1 MADKKDKLIWVKAL
15 IAVQK
20 PDWSW
25 AEPGDVFQI
34 MESKKSKRDGVMTD
48 EVTKAEIEA
57 AKAALPA
64 PKVDPRDA
72 KIAELEQALEDA
84 TRGRDIAFEAAN
96 ELQCELGD
104 VLEKIKGL
112 KAPPIGGAKKGGD
125 GDNAS

>member
-1 MADKKDKLIWVKAL
+1 MADKKDKMIWVKA
-15 IAVQK
+15 IVAVQK
-20 PDWSW
+20 PDRTW
-25 AEPGDVFQI
+25 AAPGDVFQI
-34 MESKKSKRDGVMTD
+34 KESKKSKRSGVMTD
-48 EVTKAEIEA
+48 KVTKEEIEA
-57 AKAALPA
+57 AKAAA
-64 PKVDPRDA
+64 PQPEDDPRDA